1 MKIVGNQF
9 SILEEEEKF
18 FIQAAC
24 LSKIKM
30 ISFRITSEEKKKKKY
45 FVYFASLM
53 AMLFLFL
60 FLTTLAL
67 ICLQKCTSFDLY
79 IFSHLFCH

>member
-1 MKIVGNQF
+1 MKIVGSQF

-30 ISFRITSEEKKKKKY
+30 ISFRITSEEKKKKKVFCIFCVPDGY
-45 FVYFASLM
+45 VVFVFV
-53 AMLFLFL
+53 
-60 FLTTLAL
+60 
-67 ICLQKCTSFDLY
+67 FDDVGFNLSAKVH
-79 IFSHLFCH
+79 IL